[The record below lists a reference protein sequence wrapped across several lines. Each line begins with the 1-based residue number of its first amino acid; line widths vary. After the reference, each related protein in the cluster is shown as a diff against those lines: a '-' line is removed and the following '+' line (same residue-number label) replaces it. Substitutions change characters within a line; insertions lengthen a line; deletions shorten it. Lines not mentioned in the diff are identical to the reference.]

1 MTVMKSVLSTDVGQ
15 RLLNIGWAVI
25 GVIVALRVTEAGHGE
40 FSWVVS
46 EA

>member
-1 MTVMKSVLSTDVGQ
+1 MSTDVGQ

-25 GVIVALRVTEAGHGE
+25 GVKVALRVTEADHVE

-46 EA
+46 DA